1 MIQNQS
7 QAHTDTEELIA
18 ELARTAYEVALRH
31 GVQGSFLDLELELWQ
46 RMRSVVE
53 DQQEAVS

>member
-1 MIQNQS
+1 LIQNQS
-7 QAHTDTEELIA
+7 QTRAATEELIA

-31 GVQGSFLDLELELWQ
+31 GVRGSFLELELELWE
-46 RMRSVVE
+46 RVRSVVE